1 SARSTGTN
9 TERSAMRTFPDVDS
23 VPLANN
29 VPDPRTAAA
38 SALVS
43 TGQVLMTL
51 DRSDCHPATT
61 TESHAHPNAT
71 AVLMGRLR
79 SIAPCRVLYLAC
91 VGYCRSC
98 VPGGNR
104 SAVDRLDR
112 GLWKPVT
119 PPSTPHRER
128 CHRDDH
134 GAECER
140 QCVATTPRLPAA
152 WRRWRERQ
160 RAIGPVVDRI
170 GEFLIPITNQNRI
183 GSRRSTKVHDSCRTH
198 PSCCMS
204 GGDRA
209 PRASTAQFDAAGN
222 QLNTP
227 VGSADDHAHAESDAD
242 RGSSCVLIM
251 T

>member
-1 SARSTGTN
+1 
-9 TERSAMRTFPDVDS
+9 
-23 VPLANN
+23 
-29 VPDPRTAAA
+29 
-38 SALVS
+38 
-43 TGQVLMTL
+43 
-51 DRSDCHPATT
+51 PATT

-251 T
+251 TMTSEARRSPVSQRRDSRGLINAMHETARLGRSVDPAEGATCDCLLRSHSLWSSR